1 MHEKR
6 RYVKLALAGA
16 VGAAVAAGRFLP
28 TRRRTAAITV
38 VKAEATSAGI
48 STPAAATIQ
57 TRMIVSEPARVA
69 TVALGFC

>member
-16 VGAAVAAGRFLP
+16 VGAAVAAGRFFP
-28 TRRRTAAITV
+28 KRPKRPR
-38 VKAEATSAGI
+38 AGI

-57 TRMIVSEPARVA
+57 TTMIVSEPARVA